1 MIGFPLSFVCFPG
14 CIFQVAS
21 ITMNTRTIWSWRQFF
36 MNSFCLMH
44 CTISFHII
52 SLWMFLEFKVPF
64 FNGRPKKGLMLPWR
78 WDSLMIIHLNN
89 LHFNPPNLNWS
100 HLSLAWT
107 IPMLNNH
114 HFHIYIYYVYL
125 FIYSTTMI
133 SQVIYASRPMCFPG
147 VFQSLY
153 VVFCVCLRLRFTFL
167 PWD

>member
-100 HLSLAWT
+100 HLSLVWT

-114 HFHIYIYYVYL
+114 HFHIYIYIMFIYL
-125 FIYSTTMI
+125 FTVQPWYHKLFMLVA
-133 SQVIYASRPMCFPG
+133 QC
-147 VFQSLY
+147 VFR
-153 VVFCVCLRLRFTFL
+153 VFSSPCMLSFVFV
-167 PWD
+167 